1 MSSKVFEVLVAGRLA
16 SALIYGLARA
26 RSEIVLP
33 RIVPYCCKN
42 ILELTESEYTAS
54 SVRCFQWFD
63 EVLLSLSNWLRG
75 IKVICGLVSSDSVD
89 SKLLLIQTD
98 DDGYCWAY
106 YIDTS

>member
-16 SALIYGLARA
+16 SALIYGLASA

-54 SVRCFQWFD
+54 SIRSFIEFVELVTWN
-63 EVLLSLSNWLRG
+63 ESHLW
-75 IKVICGLVSSDSVD
+75 CG
-89 SKLLLIQTD
+89 
-98 DDGYCWAY
+98 
-106 YIDTS
+106 